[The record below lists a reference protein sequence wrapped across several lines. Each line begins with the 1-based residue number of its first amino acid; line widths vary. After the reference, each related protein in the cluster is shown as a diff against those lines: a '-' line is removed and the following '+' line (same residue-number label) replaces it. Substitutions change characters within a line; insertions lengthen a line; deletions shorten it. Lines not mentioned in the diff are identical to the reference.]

1 MRNYPTTGRTSQDN
15 LEWSDEA
22 QGRTVDLGTH
32 FGGA

>member
-1 MRNYPTTGRTSQDN
+1 MSNYPTTGRTPQDN
-15 LEWSDEA
+15 LELGGEA